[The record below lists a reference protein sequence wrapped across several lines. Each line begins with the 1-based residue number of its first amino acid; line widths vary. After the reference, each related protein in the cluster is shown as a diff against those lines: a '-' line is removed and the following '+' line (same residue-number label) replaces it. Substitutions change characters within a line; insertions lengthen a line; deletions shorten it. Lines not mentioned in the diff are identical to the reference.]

1 MNTNGSLFLR
11 CLVLGTAWMVLCFL
25 VLPLLIIVPV
35 SFTDRNYLSFPEHAP
50 SLQYYGAF
58 FTSWTWLYAA
68 FQSLVI
74 ATASTILA
82 VTIGGLCAIG
92 CWRVASRLSEF
103 VRLLMLVPLIV
114 PTIVQGL
121 ALYRFFVDLG
131 LMDSYTGT
139 IIAHTVIGI
148 PYVMVTTAAALAGF
162 DSRLE
167 QAARSLGATP
177 VQSIRYVILPSI
189 WPGLLAGAVFAFTHS
204 FDELVIALFIMSRR
218 IYTVPKR
225 IWDGIQN
232 NVDPIVA
239 VVAVLLILITFAGLL
254 ISMLW
259 ERRRNPRPSVETS

>member
-1 MNTNGSLFLR
+1 MRTSRNLFLR
-11 CLVLGTAWMVLCFL
+11 CLVLGGAWMVLCFL

-35 SFTDRNYLSFPEHAP
+35 SFTDRNYLSLPEQGL
-50 SLQYYGAF
+50 SLQYYRAF

-74 ATASTILA
+74 AVASTILA
-82 VTIGGLCAIG
+82 VVIGGLCAIG
-92 CWRVASRLSEF
+92 CWRVTSRLSEF
-103 VRLLMLVPLIV
+103 VRLVMLLPLIV

-121 ALYRFFVDLG
+121 ALYRFFVDIG
-131 LMDSYTGT
+131 LMDSYTGA
-139 IIAHTVIGI
+139 IVAHTVIGI

-162 DSRLE
+162 DLRLE

-177 VQSIRYVILPSI
+177 IQGIRYVIIPSI
-189 WPGLLAGAVFAFTHS
+189 WPGLLAGATFAFTHS
-204 FDELVIALFIMSRR
+204 FDELVIALFIISRR

-232 NVDPIVA
+232 HVDPIVA
-239 VVAVLLILITFAGLL
+239 VVAVLLILATFVGLL

-259 ERRRNPRPSVETS
+259 ERRRNPRPSAETT